1 MNSSNNVEYFF
12 YLFCC
17 CDDIFYHGKW
27 LLRWYLLP
35 WQMIT
40 TMISVTMTN
49 DYYDDIC
56 YHGKWLLRWYLLPW
70 QMITTMLY
78 YHEEAMTS
86 NWHLRCKAKQWF
98 LKNYCKH
105 MKNGWK
111 DEFYTCFFMVKSRLR
126 VNDKWHLLAV
136 NCKWEWYISF
146 FVCYLTV
153 MHLTLNKILVTTF

>member
-1 MNSSNNVEYFF
+1 MWMSFMIFTWTLVTMQNTFFIYFAAA
-12 YLFCC
+12 
-17 CDDIFYHGKW
+17 
-27 LLRWYLLP
+27 
-35 WQMIT
+35 
-40 TMISVTMTN
+40 MISVTMAN
-49 DYYDDIC
+49 DHYDDIC
-56 YHGKWLLRWYLLPW
+56 YHDKWLLRWYLLPW

-126 VNDKWHLLAV
+126 VNDNWHLLEV
-136 NCKWEWYISF
+136 NYKWEWYISF
-146 FVCYLTV
+146 LS
-153 MHLTLNKILVTTF
+153 TTWLLCIQLWTKF